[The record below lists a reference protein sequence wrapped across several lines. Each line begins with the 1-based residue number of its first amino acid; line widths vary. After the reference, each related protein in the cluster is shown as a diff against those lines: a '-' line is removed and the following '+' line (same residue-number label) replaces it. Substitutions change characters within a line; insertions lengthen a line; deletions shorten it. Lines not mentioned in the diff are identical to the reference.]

1 LVKESK
7 EEMKKFLAENE
18 QARMQYENNKKMIS
32 FRYIPHH
39 FRKPVYKAIK
49 NLV

>member
-18 QARMQYENNKKMIS
+18 QARDQYEKNKKVIS

-39 FRKPVYKAIK
+39 FRKPVYKSVK
-49 NLV
+49 KLV